1 MRSSASDAPLPAKPF
16 GFQSL
21 APKCRIGAY
30 SIKGDKVV
38 FLAAAGIEPAQDVPF
53 LFAASVPGCPGKGKN
68 KNAGWLCDQ
77 SEPKHHEGI
86 EPSLAAWKAAVL
98 PLNQ

>member
-1 MRSSASDAPLPAKPF
+1 MRSRTSDAPLPAKPF

-53 LFAASVPGCPGKGKN
+53 LFAASVPGYPGKGK
-68 KNAGWLCDQ
+68 KCCSTA
-77 SEPKHHEGI
+77 
-86 EPSLAAWKAAVL
+86 
-98 PLNQ
+98 